1 MFLSVILH
9 SVFQL
14 PNVALDFMSNSLL
27 ISTIEYLWSV
37 SINYFPLNFQSYIL
51 SSCISHN
58 HYKNNYFFI
67 LHIVHKRSC
76 SSDIIFLH
84 NLSTVSSMRHKRLY
98 DHFNPIMYWAYLN
111 LNAVF
116 IRLGTLKF
124 VLVPWIYSFQV
135 WIMILKDLCLLTLKS
150 SGDSVLP
157 SELLCLEL

>member
-1 MFLSVILH
+1 MSICGLFLLA
-9 SVFQL
+9 VFL
-14 PNVALDFMSNSLL
+14 LIFSHISLL
-27 ISTIEYLWSV
+27 LAYPIIIIKTI
-37 SINYFPLNFQSYIL
+37 IF
-51 SSCISHN
+51 C
-58 HYKNNYFFI
+58 I

-84 NLSTVSSMRHKRLY
+84 NLSTVSSMRQKRLRY
-98 DHFNPIMYWAYLN
+98 DHFNPIEYWAYLN

-116 IRLGTLKF
+116 IRLDTLQF

-157 SELLCLEL
+157 FRTFVLTTSVFSLLLLVSKVR